1 MDDFVDAYQKHLWF
15 MANQSSLF
23 SESSQKDQHT
33 ASHIFFLCFF
43 IYDVW
48 IWRNVPCNGAHTKQG
63 STFCWLLA
71 VLVECTVEI
80 LGTRTLSL
88 YLKQNR
94 SWGENKEV
102 FLELWKMELLT
113 NSSQS
118 YWGGD
123 EIESPITGMIAWV
136 LFACRASLPKFWN
149 RKGLKN

>member
-1 MDDFVDAYQKHLWF
+1 MFHGWF
-15 MANQSSLF
+15 CGCLPEASLVYGQSKQSIF
-23 SESSQKDQHT
+23 WIIPERPAHCFT
-33 ASHIFFLCFF
+33 HFFLCFF

-118 YWGGD
+118 YWGED

-136 LFACRASLPKFWN
+136 LFACRASLPKF
-149 RKGLKN
+149 